1 MFAIQQ
7 INAFIIAILRRVSIY
22 KTVGDQPCTMEGLL
36 AAGEVNIPLFPPKT
50 GGWQREMMENGDRS
64 ANPLMILICH
74 QPIAQI
80 IQDA

>member
-1 MFAIQQ
+1 
-7 INAFIIAILRRVSIY
+7 
-22 KTVGDQPCTMEGLL
+22 MEGLL